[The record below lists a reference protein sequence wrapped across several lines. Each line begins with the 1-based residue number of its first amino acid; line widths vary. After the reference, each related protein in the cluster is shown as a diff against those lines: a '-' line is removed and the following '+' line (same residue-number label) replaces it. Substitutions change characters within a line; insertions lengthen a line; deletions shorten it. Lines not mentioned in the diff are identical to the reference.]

1 MLPSMFVDYR
11 PLLKSCGEGVRI
23 NDLVKMVQPEVIEI
37 GAGTRLCDS
46 VFLLGGNGLKIGQKC
61 DLQPGVVVW
70 GGGSCEIGDRVSVGA
85 NTVIL
90 TGEYEMGTAEAPLFM
105 VDFEEPHQATYAG
118 VSVPPTR
125 IDSDAY
131 IGCNVSIRRGIH
143 VGQGAVIGMGGVV
156 NRDIPPWEIWVGNP
170 ARKIKDRPRIPCLC
184 ADPEHSPFGGVLPG
198 EDTLS

>member
-11 PLLKSCGEGVRI
+11 RLLKSCGEGVRI
-23 NDLVKMVQPEVIEI
+23 NDLVKMVSPEAIEI

-46 VFLLGGNGLKIGQKC
+46 VFLLGGAGLKIGQKC

-70 GGGSCEIGDRVSVGA
+70 GGGSCEIGDGVSIASG
-85 NTVIL
+85 TVIL
-90 TGEYEMGTAEAPLFM
+90 TGEYRYEDEGQPLHM
-105 VDFEEPHQATYAG
+105 TDFIEPHRADYHH
-118 VSVPPTR
+118 TR

-131 IGCNVSIRRGIH
+131 IGANVTIRGGVHI
-143 VGQGAVIGMGGVV
+143 GEGAVIGMGSVV

-170 ARKIKDRPRIPCLC
+170 ARKIKDRPRIPGLC
-184 ADPEHSPFGGVLPG
+184 ADPEHSPFEGVMPG